1 MLSRFASHG
10 SLVARASM
18 LESSAAV
25 NFVPART
32 VMMHAKSP
40 FVSLE
45 DRVKG
50 WEEAHALFNG
60 PERDY
65 KNFPVRTMNEVPPPT
80 RIGGLLPESYFQYIG
95 TKTGVSGPYILPIVV
110 FASLLSKEY
119 IVMEHNLAEIPP
131 FVLAFTLLCKKLGP
145 KMSAKM
151 IAHSKEYDQ
160 KIWYEPQAQQ
170 KAYFQAHMKAK
181 EKDIWE
187 LAGQKHMFQ
196 AFHEHV
202 DLQLEAEYR
211 RRVNEVYATVQ
222 KKLDYALAIETT
234 KRAFEHKHMANWIVE
249 KAVKSITPQQEKE
262 SIAKCI
268 GDLKALAAATKA

>member
-18 LESSAAV
+18 LESSVAV

-32 VMMHAKSP
+32 IMMHAKSP

-65 KNFPVRTMNEVPPPT
+65 KNFPVHTINELPPPT
-80 RIGGLLPESYFQYIG
+80 RIGGLLPETYFQYIS

-110 FASLLSKEY
+110 FASLLSKEL
-119 IVMEHNLAEIPP
+119 IVLEHNLAEIPP
-131 FVLAFTLLCKKLGP
+131 FVAAFIFLCKKLGP
-145 KMSAKM
+145 KMSAK
-151 IAHSKEYDQ
+151 AVTHTKEMDEKCYN
-160 KIWYEPQAQQ
+160 EPC
-170 KAYFQAHMKAK
+170 AYMKEAFQARIDEK
-181 EKDIWE
+181 EKEIWE
-187 LAGQKHMFQ
+187 LQGQKHMYQ

-211 RRVNEVYATVQ
+211 RRINEVYATVQ
-222 KKLDYALAIETT
+222 KKLDYAVAIETT
-234 KRAFEHKHMANWIVE
+234 KRAFEHKHMANWIVD